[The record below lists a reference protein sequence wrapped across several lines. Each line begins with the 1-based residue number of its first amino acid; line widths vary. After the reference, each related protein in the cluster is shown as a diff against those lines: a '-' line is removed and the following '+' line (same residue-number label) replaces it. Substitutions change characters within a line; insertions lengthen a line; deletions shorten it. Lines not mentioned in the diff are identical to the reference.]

1 MAYKPSPIESPGAQI
16 SPELLKLSEQLARNA
31 HEHWA
36 RLRLSEG
43 WRFGAERNDT
53 LKEHPGLVPFEELTE
68 EEKNYDRQTVLGTI
82 EALLAMGY
90 SLHAPSGNQPQP
102 VVLTSITPQQSSS
115 LDLQSLPANGPQAH
129 AALQKLWHDHD
140 ADSWATSPENYR
152 AVAKRILQVG
162 EPLFAYDVAAEGV
175 GKFPKHVELRQL
187 LALSL
192 ARSGAAGLANDLLT
206 RLYHEGSRDEE
217 TVGLLARTHKDLAAE
232 ATSDDV
238 ARAHLQQARK
248 LYSEAYQTSGGYWSG
263 VNAATMSLLL
273 GDQQQAT
280 TLASK
285 VAEQCREKLRE
296 TPAASR
302 QERYWILST
311 LGETA
316 LLQCRFSEAEDWY
329 SQALEL
335 ARGDWGSLNSTRHN
349 ARLLAR
355 CLKCDVDLV
364 ERLFRFPSV
373 VVFTGHRVDQP
384 DRLVPRFPAQLE
396 AAVKHEIQKRIEQL
410 NANFGYASAANGS
423 DILFLEAMLERDAE
437 IHVVLPF
444 ERDQFMREILQAADG
459 NNWAARYERVLSEA
473 VEVQEASKRS
483 QMCGQVSYEFAN
495 LMLHGL
501 ANVHAQQLETKLRPL
516 AVWDGRPGDG
526 PDGTAG
532 TVEHWQKAGLQ
543 VEIVDLASLC
553 AERNP
558 KVPLQHA
565 SPPAP
570 AEAPPS
576 SSAAFV
582 AEIRALLF
590 ADVEGFSRLSDEE
603 VPRFVEHFL
612 GLGASLMAETAH
624 KPLVTNTWGDGL
636 YLVFPG
642 VQEAGMFA
650 LELRDRVAATDW
662 ASKGLPKLNLRIGL
676 HAGPVYACTDP
687 MTVRRTYIGA
697 HVSRAARIEPITPA
711 GQVYA
716 SQPFAALAAAKP
728 VRDFTCAYVG
738 QTSMAKKYGVLPTY
752 VVLRRHKGN
761 TLSPALDS

>member
-1 MAYKPSPIESPGAQI
+1 M
-16 SPELLKLSEQLARNA
+16 
-31 HEHWA
+31 
-36 RLRLSEG
+36 SEG
-43 WRFGAERNDT
+43 WQFGAERNDGR
-53 LKEHPGLVPFEELTE
+53 KEHPSLVPFEELSN
-68 EEKNYDRQTVLGTI
+68 EEKNYDRQTALGTI
-82 EALLAMGY
+82 EALLSMGY
-90 SLHAPSGNQPQP
+90 SIHPPSENQTEQARENAA
-102 VVLTSITPQQSSS
+102 TSESASI
-115 LDLQSLPANGPQAH
+115 DLLSLPAEGPQAH
-129 AALQKLWHDHD
+129 SALQKLWHDHD
-140 ADSWATSPENYR
+140 ADSWSNAPEKYR
-152 AVAKRILQVG
+152 TLAKRILQIG

-175 GKFPKHVELRQL
+175 SKFPKHVALRQL
-187 LALSL
+187 LALAL
-192 ARSGAAGLANDLLT
+192 ARSGAAGPANDLLS
-206 RLYHEGSRDEE
+206 RLYDEGLRDEE
-217 TVGLLARTHKDLAAE
+217 TVGLLARTYKDLAAE
-232 ATSDDV
+232 AIRDDV
-238 ARAHLQQARK
+238 ARSHLQEARK
-248 LYSEAYQTSGGYWSG
+248 LYSEAYHTSGGYWSG
-263 VNAATMSLLL
+263 INAATMGLLL
-273 GDQQQAT
+273 GDRQEAM

-296 TPAASR
+296 ASDAQK
-302 QERYWILST
+302 QERYWIVST

-335 ARGDWGSLNSTRHN
+335 GRGDWGSLNSTRHN

-355 CLKCDVDLV
+355 SLQCDEDLV

-373 VVFTGHRVDQP
+373 VVFSGHRVDQP
-384 DRLVPRFPAQLE
+384 DRLVPRFPAQLQ
-396 AAVKHEIQKRIEQL
+396 AAVKQEIRKRLDQL
-410 NANFGYASAANGS
+410 NAQFGYSSAANGS
-423 DILFLEAMLERDAE
+423 DILFLEAMLDREAE

-444 ERDQFMREILQAADG
+444 ERDQFMREIMEVADG
-459 NNWAARYERVLSEA
+459 NSWAARYERVLSEA

-483 QMCGQVSYEFAN
+483 QMCGKVSYEFAN

-501 ANVHAQQLETKLRPL
+501 ASVHAQQLETKLKPL
-516 AVWDGRPGDG
+516 AVWDGKPGDG

-532 TVEHWQKAGLQ
+532 TIEQWQKAGLQ
-543 VEIVDLASLC
+543 VEIVDLATLF
-553 AERNP
+553 AETISAVR
-558 KVPLQHA
+558 VSDTA
-565 SPPAP
+565 AP
-570 AEAPPS
+570 ASAEVAQDS
-576 SSAAFV
+576 SGATFV

-612 GLGASLMAETAH
+612 GLGAELMAETAD

-650 LELRDRVAATDW
+650 LELRDRVATTDW

-761 TLSPALDS
+761 TLLPAFNS

>member
-1 MAYKPSPIESPGAQI
+1 LAYKPAPIELQSAQI
-16 SPELLKLSEQLARNA
+16 SPELLRLSEQLARNA

-36 RLRLSEG
+36 KLRMSEG
-43 WRFGAERNDT
+43 WRLGTERNDAR
-53 LKEHPGLVPFEELTE
+53 KEHPSLVPFEELSE
-68 EEKNYDRQTVLGTI
+68 EEKNYDRQTVFGTI
-82 EALLAMGY
+82 EALLEMGY
-90 SLHAPSGNQPQP
+90 TIQPPAEQKELPVDEPATASQP
-102 VVLTSITPQQSSS
+102 VPI
-115 LDLQSLPANGPQAH
+115 DLLSLPAAGPQAH

-140 ADSWATSPENYR
+140 ADSWSNAPEKYR
-152 AVAKRILQVG
+152 ALAKRILQIG

-175 GKFPKHVELRQL
+175 NKFPKHIELRQL
-187 LALSL
+187 LALAL
-192 ARSGAAGLANDLLT
+192 ARSGAAGPANDLLS
-206 RLYHEGSRDEE
+206 RLYREGLRDEE

-238 ARAHLQQARK
+238 ARDHLQQARK

-273 GDQQQAT
+273 GDQQQAMS
-280 TLASK
+280 LASK
-285 VAEQCREKLRE
+285 VAEQCRELLR
-296 TPAASR
+296 AAPTLSK

-335 ARGDWGSLNSTRHN
+335 GRGDWGSLNSTRHN

-355 CLKCDVDLV
+355 NLQCGVDLV
-364 ERLFRFPSV
+364 ERLFRFPNV
-373 VVFTGHRVDQP
+373 VVFTGHRVDQL
-384 DRLVPRFPAQLE
+384 DRLVPRFPSQME
-396 AAVKHEIQKRIEQL
+396 AVVKQEIQKRLDQL
-410 NANFGYASAANGS
+410 NAHFGYASAANGS
-423 DILFLEAMLERDAE
+423 DILFLEAMLDRDAE

-444 ERDQFMREILQAADG
+444 ERDQFMREVMETVDG
-459 NNWAARYERVLSEA
+459 NKWAARCARVLSEA

-483 QMCGQVSYEFAN
+483 QMCGKVSYEFGN
-495 LMLHGL
+495 LMLQGL
-501 ANVHAQQLETKLRPL
+501 ASVHAQQLETKLKPL
-516 AVWDGRPGDG
+516 AVWDGKPGDG
-526 PDGTAG
+526 LGGTAA
-532 TVEHWQKAGLQ
+532 TVEQWQKAGLQ
-543 VEIVDLASLC
+543 MEIIDLASLC
-553 AERNP
+553 AECLP
-558 KVPLQHA
+558 EA
-565 SPPAP
+565 SSHQALAPAP
-570 AEAPPS
+570 SEES
-576 SSAAFV
+576 SSSSSTEFV
-582 AEIRALLF
+582 AEIRGLLF

-612 GLGASLMAETAH
+612 GLGASLMAETANR
-624 KPLVTNTWGDGL
+624 PLVTNTWGDGL

-676 HAGPVYACTDP
+676 HAGPVYSCTDP
-687 MTVRRTYIGA
+687 MTARRTYIGA

-728 VRDFTCAYVG
+728 VRDFTCTYVG

-761 TLSPALDS
+761 TLLPAFDS

>member
-1 MAYKPSPIESPGAQI
+1 LAYKPSPIELQNAQI
-16 SPELLKLSEQLARNA
+16 SPELLTLREQLARNA

-36 RLRLSEG
+36 KLRMSEG
-43 WRFGAERNDT
+43 WRRGEERNDARR
-53 LKEHPGLVPFEELTE
+53 EHPGLVPFEELSE
-68 EEKNYDRQTVLGTI
+68 EEKNYDRQTVMGTI
-82 EALLAMGY
+82 EALLEMGY
-90 SLHAPSGNQPQP
+90 TIQPPAEQRAVP
-102 VVLTSITPQQSSS
+102 ADEQTKLPQSATI
-115 LDLQSLPANGPQAH
+115 DLLSLPAKGPQAH
-129 AALQKLWHDHD
+129 AVLQKIWHDHD
-140 ADSWATSPENYR
+140 PDSWSTTPEKYR
-152 AVAKRILQVG
+152 ALAKRILQIG

-175 GKFPKHVELRQL
+175 SKFPKHVELRQL
-187 LALSL
+187 LALAL
-192 ARSGAAGLANDLLT
+192 ARSGAAGSANDLVS
-206 RLYHEGSRDEE
+206 RLYAEGLRDEE

-232 ATSDDV
+232 AVSDDV
-238 ARAHLQQARK
+238 ARDHLQQARK
-248 LYSEAYQTSGGYWSG
+248 LYTEAYQTSGGYWSG
-263 VNAATMSLLL
+263 VNAATVSLLL
-273 GDQQQAT
+273 GDQRQAMA
-280 TLASK
+280 LASK
-285 VAEQCREKLRE
+285 VAEQCLELLRAA
-296 TPAASR
+296 PAPSK

-335 ARGDWGSLNSTRHN
+335 GRGDWGSLNSTRHN
-349 ARLLAR
+349 ARLLTRA
-355 CLKCDVDLV
+355 LKCDMDLV

-384 DRLVPRFPAQLE
+384 DRLVPRFPARLE
-396 AAVKHEIQKRIEQL
+396 AAVKEEIQSRLDQL
-410 NANFGYASAANGS
+410 NAHFGYASAANGA
-423 DILFLEAMLERDAE
+423 DILFLEAMLDRDAE

-444 ERDQFMREILQAADG
+444 ERDQFLREVMEAADG
-459 NNWAARYERVLSEA
+459 NKWAARCARVLCEA

-483 QMCGQVSYEFAN
+483 QMCGKVSYEFGN
-495 LMLHGL
+495 LMLQGL
-501 ANVHAQQLETKLRPL
+501 ASVHAQQLETKLKPL
-516 AVWDGRPGDG
+516 AVWDGKPGDG
-526 PDGTAG
+526 LGGTAA
-532 TVEHWQKAGLQ
+532 TVEQWQGAGLQ
-543 VEIVDLASLC
+543 VEIIDLASLC
-553 AERNP
+553 AECFP
-558 KVPLQHA
+558 EAPSHEAPA
-565 SPPAP
+565 SPS
-570 AEAPPS
+570 AEEPPS
-576 SSAAFV
+576 SSSTAFV

-612 GLGASLMAETAH
+612 GLGASLMAETDY

-650 LELRDRVAATDW
+650 LELRDRVVATDW
-662 ASKGLPKLNLRIGL
+662 KSKGLPKLNLRIGL
-676 HAGPVYACTDP
+676 HAGPVYSCTDP

-761 TLSPALDS
+761 TLFPAFDS